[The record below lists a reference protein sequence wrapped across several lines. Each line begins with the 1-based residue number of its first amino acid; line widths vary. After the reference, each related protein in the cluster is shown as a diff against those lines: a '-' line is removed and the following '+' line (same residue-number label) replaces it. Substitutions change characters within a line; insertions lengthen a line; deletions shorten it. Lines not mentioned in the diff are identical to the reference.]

1 MLKEIK
7 RIKSFYLLAIGTI
20 LTIIVF
26 TQFTVQSLIENQEN
40 DGLVVNV
47 AGRQRMLSQKIAK
60 AAVSIQLNNENED
73 QLRKRRD
80 ELAWSL
86 QLWDHTH
93 QAMLHQTDNL
103 GFPIEN
109 SEHVQELLEGVNVF
123 HEDIKLTASALLNT
137 ELPAAEVAINVQALL
152 AKEDIYLPIIDEIA
166 NSYANASK
174 DRNNSL
180 QSIEWSLSALAIF
193 ILLLELVLIFR
204 PLMRKLRLQV
214 KERLKIEKEMRM
226 AQHKAESANDAKS
239 AFLANMS
246 HEIRTPMN
254 GILGMG
260 TLLQHTELNEE
271 QQEYVNIITRS
282 TDNLLLIVNEI
293 LDFSKIEAGK
303 IELEEHS
310 YKMRMVVE
318 EALDLLAPNAEDKQ
332 IDLLYDYDSSIPNYL
347 LFDST
352 RVRQILINLV
362 GNAIKFT
369 DNGAVQV
376 SIKKLEEKDG
386 DITLRFHV
394 IDTGIGMSEE
404 QVNKL
409 FKPFSQADS
418 STTRKYGGTGL
429 GLTIS
434 KKLVELM
441 GGTIGVDSL
450 KGSGSDFYYTLKLKV
465 DQKSEH
471 RDEEKNIG
479 LLAKKNVLL
488 VDDNQANLRLLEKL
502 CQRWDMNTVKTT
514 RPELVEDMLADIN
527 HQIDIVILDYQM
539 PEIDGIALKKKIEGN
554 EKLKEAK
561 YALLTSADTLQK
573 VKGSNF
579 DIYLTKPIKHLVLQ
593 NNLINL
599 YQKREDSSRPSSSTS
614 NRFDADMAKKYPLN
628 ILIAEDNHVN
638 QKLAK
643 RVFQKLGYTVDMVG
657 NGLEALR
664 ICEQKHFDVVFM
676 DINMPEMDGLTATG
690 EIRKSALIKEQP
702 AIVAM
707 TANVINGDRE
717 NYLAMGMD
725 DFIGKPIKLNEIIE
739 ITKKWST
746 KVKAAV

>member
-1 MLKEIK
+1 MFKEIK
-7 RIKSFYLLAIGTI
+7 KIRSFYLLAIGTI
-20 LTIIVF
+20 LAIIVF
-26 TQFTVQSLIENQEN
+26 SQFTVQSLIENQEN
-40 DGLVVNV
+40 DGLIINV
-47 AGRQRMLSQKIAK
+47 AARQSMLSQKIAK
-60 AAVSIQLNNENED
+60 AALAYQLSDGDVQSQE
-73 QLRKRRD
+73 QRRK
-80 ELAWSL
+80 ELEWSL
-86 QLWDHTH
+86 KLWNHTH
-93 QAMLHQTDNL
+93 NAMLEQTDAL
-103 GFPIEN
+103 GFQIQN
-109 SEHVQELLEGVNVF
+109 SEYVQELLIGIDGLHQE
-123 HEDIKLTASALLNT
+123 IKNAATNLLNPT
-137 ELPAAEVAINVQALL
+137 ISSTQIDLNVGIIL
-152 AKEDIYLPIIDEIA
+152 AKEDAYLPIIDEIA
-166 NSYANASK
+166 NSYANTSK
-174 DRNNSL
+174 NRNHSL
-180 QSIEWSLSALAIF
+180 QGTEWLLSGVAILV
-193 ILLLELVLIFR
+193 LLLELILIFK
-204 PLMRKLRLQV
+204 PLIRKLQLQF
-214 KERLKIEKEMRM
+214 KERLLLEKEMRS
-226 AQHKAESANDAKS
+226 AQHKAESANEAKS

-260 TLLQHTELNEE
+260 TLLQHTSLNEE

-369 DNGAVQV
+369 ETGAVQV
-376 SIKKLEEKDG
+376 SIKKLEEVG
-386 DITLRFHV
+386 DHIKLKFHV
-394 IDTGIGMSEE
+394 IDTGIGMSPE
-404 QVNKL
+404 QVSKL

-441 GGTIGVDSL
+441 GGEIGVDSTA
-450 KGSGSDFYYTLKLKV
+450 GVGSDFYYTINLKV
-465 DQKSEH
+465 DEKSQH
-471 RDEEKNIG
+471 QDEKKNVN

-502 CQRWDMNTVKTT
+502 CQRWNMNVVKTT
-514 RPELVEDMLADIN
+514 KPELVEDMLADIN

-539 PEIDGIALKKKIEGN
+539 PIIDGISLKKKLEGHS
-554 EKLKEAK
+554 KLLHAK

-579 DIYLTKPIKHLVLQ
+579 DIYLTKPVKHLVLQ

-599 YQKREDSSRPSSSTS
+599 YQKRGSSKIAPSVGK
-614 NRFDADMAKKYPLN
+614 RFDAEMASKYPLR
-628 ILIAEDNHVN
+628 ILVAEDNHVN

-643 RVFQKLGYTVDMVG
+643 RVFQKLGYSIDMVG
-657 NGLEALR
+657 NGLEAVKL
-664 ICEQKHFDVVFM
+664 CEQKHFDVVFM

-690 EIRKSALIKEQP
+690 EIRKSASIKQQP
-702 AIVAM
+702 AIIAM

-725 DFIGKPIKLNEIIE
+725 DFIGKPIKLAEIIE
-739 ITKKWST
+739 ITKKWAQ
-746 KVKAAV
+746 KVKAVA